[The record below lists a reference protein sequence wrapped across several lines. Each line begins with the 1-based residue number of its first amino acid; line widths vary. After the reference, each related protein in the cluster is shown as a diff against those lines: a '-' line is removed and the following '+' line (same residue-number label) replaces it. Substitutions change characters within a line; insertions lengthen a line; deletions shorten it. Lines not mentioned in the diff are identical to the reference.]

1 MRAPELARKEG
12 LPRIFISANS
22 GARIGLY
29 EDLKPKFKV
38 AWTNPDDPDKGFEY
52 LYLDEADYKEIPEGA
67 VVSHKIDVDGESRHV
82 LEAIVGDEKVHGIGV
97 ENLRGSGMIAGETS
111 RAYDEVFTLSY
122 VTGRSVGIGA
132 YLNRLGQR
140 TIQMQNGPMI
150 LTGFSALNKL
160 LGREV
165 YTSQDQLGGP
175 QVMFPNGISH
185 DIVSNDREG
194 VESILNWLSFVPKTN
209 KDTVPYVVSKDPVSR
224 PIDFKPSKTPYDPR
238 HMLAGVQTE
247 KGWQS
252 GFFDKDS
259 FHETLGGW
267 GKSVVVG
274 RGKLGGIPVGCIA
287 VETRL
292 VDRRIPADPAN
303 PESRETLEPQAGQ
316 VWFPDSAFK
325 TAQAI
330 EDFGRGENLPLVIFA
345 NWRGFSGGTR
355 DMYGEILKF
364 GAKIVDALRK
374 YEQPV
379 FIYIPPGGELRGG
392 AWVVVDPTINPDYME
407 MYADVESRG
416 GILEPPGICEVKYRE
431 GDQAETMRRLDPQLL
446 DLCSK
451 LEQDPE
457 NKDLLEK
464 VKSREEKL
472 KPLYMNIAHEFADLH
487 DRAGRMKSKGV
498 IRDAL
503 SWESSRE
510 YFHWRIRRRLLE
522 LEWAKTF
529 QQADAT
535 MGLEDAVA
543 KVQAVA
549 SSGGA
554 SVDDDKAMVHAIEA
568 QRSLL
573 ESTGDEIR
581 QTAIRKQIETLQ
593 QQLNLE
599 LQPSM

>member
-1 MRAPELARKEG
+1 
-12 LPRIFISANS
+12 
-22 GARIGLY
+22 
-29 EDLKPKFKV
+29 
-38 AWTNPDDPDKGFEY
+38 
-52 LYLDEADYKEIPEGA
+52 
-67 VVSHKIDVDGESRHV
+67 
-82 LEAIVGDEKVHGIGV
+82 
-97 ENLRGSGMIAGETS
+97 MIAGETS

-194 VESILNWLSFVPKTN
+194 VESILDWLSFVPKTN
-209 KDTVPYVVSKDPVSR
+209 KETVPYVVSKDPVSR

-431 GDQAETMRRLDPQLL
+431 GDQAKTMRRLDPQLL